1 MVEEQPDLARPLEHA
16 PAYLRVEIAYAAH
29 REAVL
34 HLEDVM
40 LRRTRLVYEVA
51 DQGLAAAPEIL
62 DIIAPILGW
71 DDARRHRE
79 LDTYTQRCEAE
90 AAAARTEDDAAAE
103 RERRQAED
111 IAPLEALGG

>member
-1 MVEEQPDLARPLEHA
+1 MVDQQPDLARPLEHA

-29 REAVL
+29 RESVL

-51 DQGLAAAPEIL
+51 DRGLAAAPEII
-62 DIIAPILGW
+62 DVIAPVLGW
-71 DDARRHRE
+71 DDARRRRE

-90 AAAARTEDDAAAE
+90 AAAALTPDDAAGE
-103 RERRQAED
+103 RERRRAED
-111 IAPLEALGG
+111 IAPMEPLGD